1 MAKRCYVYIL
11 ANPYSRVLYVGM
23 TCNLELRLG
32 AHKMHL
38 IEGFTSKYNV
48 TRLVYLEEHDGPRS
62 AIEREK
68 QIKKY
73 RREKKIALIEGL
85 NPEWKDLSAEDQG

>member
-1 MAKRCYVYIL
+1 
-11 ANPYSRVLYVGM
+11 M
-23 TCNLELRLG
+23 TCDLIVRITT
-32 AHKMHL
+32 HKQHYL
-38 IEGFTSKYNV
+38 KGFTNRYRV
-48 TRLVYLEEHDGPRS
+48 TSLVYFEEHNGPLS

-85 NPEWKDLSAEDQG
+85 NPDWKDLSVEFTSLDPE